1 VALEHLVVGTLA
13 QNAAEMHR
21 RGRGRRRHTGR
32 SDLRGAAGR
41 PRAIRAALADGW
53 DPAAFATAVAAGD
66 PFGAQLVLPVAV
78 PGETFTARAG

>member
-1 VALEHLVVGTLA
+1 LTRG
-13 QNAAEMHR
+13 

-32 SDLRGAAGR
+32 RDLRGAAGR

-78 PGETFTARAG
+78 PGETFTSLPAPVRRAGPWTGR